1 LDFGPHYR
9 LQQDRGRLAHALNM
23 CDTTLRRTLRALP
36 LLLATVLLALLLFAG
51 AGRGD
56 TVSDLERRT
65 APVRQDLVRWE
76 VTHFL
81 DKWWSRLATVVL
93 RQDSSEEAKTKARA
107 TFFGL
112 GPRIEGAGRALD
124 QALALS
130 ADERARA
137 VEDIA
142 MELQS
147 LEDER
152 KDAQPLVE
160 EAIEGAITA
169 ALNDLGVIGRLGPFR
184 WPPVDFTFEQRALV
198 LVRSPRDKVRRLD
211 DRLLR
216 ADVDLLTQQRLEDE
230 VEADVAGVSALVV
243 RVGGIATYPA
253 QVSPSLSLHETLI
266 LASHEWTHHWLIFR
280 PLGQRWWEGGE
291 LTSINE
297 TFADIVGEE
306 VGDLALA
313 RLTGE
318 VFERPPWKA
327 PVLEPAKGEGP
338 NAFSFQRYMRDTRM
352 RLDDLLSEG
361 RVAGAE
367 AWLEERRLGLVANG
381 QNVRKLNTAFFA
393 FHGTYAADPRGG
405 SVNPIEGQ
413 LRMLRA
419 AAGSLAKFA
428 NQVSGIT
435 KVGQLETMARAAG

>member
-1 LDFGPHYR
+1 
-9 LQQDRGRLAHALNM
+9 M
-23 CDTTLRRTLRALP
+23 CSETMLRRTLRALP
-36 LLLATVLLALLLFAG
+36 LLLATALLTLLLFAG

-56 TVSDLERRT
+56 TVTDLERRT
-65 APVRQDLVRWE
+65 ASVRQDLVRWE

-81 DKWWSRLATVVL
+81 DKWWNRLAAVVL
-93 RQDSSEEAKTKARA
+93 RQGSGEEAKTKALA
-107 TFFGL
+107 TFFDL
-112 GPRIEGAGRALD
+112 GPRIEGADRALG
-124 QALALS
+124 QALALPT
-130 ADERARA
+130 DERARA
-137 VEDIA
+137 AEDVF
-142 MELQS
+142 MELEA
-147 LEDER
+147 LENQR
-152 KDAQPLVE
+152 KDVQPLVE

-169 ALNDLGVIGRLGPFR
+169 ALSDQGIIGSLGPFR

-198 LVRSPRDKVRRLD
+198 LVRSPRDEVRRLD

-216 ADVDLLTQQRLEDE
+216 ADVDLLTQQRLEDG
-230 VEADVAGVSALVV
+230 VEADDAGVSALVV

-253 QVSPSLSLHETLI
+253 QVSPSRSLHDTLI

-297 TFADIVGEE
+297 TFAVIVGEE

-318 VFERPPWKA
+318 VFERPPWKP
-327 PVLEPAKGEGP
+327 PVFEPAEGEDP
-338 NAFSFQRYMRDTRM
+338 NAFSFQRYMRETRV
-352 RLDDLLSEG
+352 RLDDLLGEG
-361 RVAGAE
+361 RVADAE

-413 LRMLRA
+413 LRTLRA
-419 AAGSLAKFA
+419 AAGSLAEFA
-428 NQVSGIT
+428 GQVSGIT
-435 KVGQLETMARAAG
+435 KVGQLEAMARAAGWESAASS